1 MSIILFKTGKK
12 YSIMADALSI
22 IILVR
27 NFLTYVH
34 FAIFQVFIT
43 WAIYKA
49 LKLFSDIFT
58 MYYWYI
64 HGVPFCPPKKG

>member
-1 MSIILFKTGKK
+1 MV
-12 YSIMADALSI
+12 ADALSSI
-22 IILVR
+22 VLSR

-34 FAIFQVFIT
+34 PATFQVSIP
-43 WAIYKA
+43 WAIYKV

-58 MYYWYI
+58 MCYCYI